1 MRIGTYNMLSQI
13 YGNQPVKKSGKTQS
27 ASGAS
32 FMDEVSFSS
41 KGKDLQVA
49 KTAVAQTPDVRS
61 SKVAALKAQYESGTY
76 NVSGE
81 DFAEKLI
88 SAFEARA

>member
-13 YGNQPVKKSGKTQS
+13 YGNQPVKKSSKTQS

-41 KGKDLQVA
+41 KGKDSQVA
-49 KTAVAQTPDVRS
+49 QTAVAPTR
-61 SKVAALKAQYESGTY
+61 
-76 NVSGE
+76 